1 MEQSQHT
8 AQAEGRITRASKAQV
23 IEPSAVA
30 AMLRRGSWNKGDCHK
45 GQDYVRSLLKHLLRG
60 SRFKSPGRDR
70 QTTVDPI
77 PPSPFL

>member
-30 AMLRRGSWNKGDCHK
+30 ALLRRGSWHK